1 MGFIK
6 IGGKKLF
13 CIIDSEFIL
22 EDFEKPFKV
31 IAGPGAGKT
40 HWLVKNIKHLLLN
53 SPKMHRNSKIA
64 CITYTNVG
72 VEEINKKLDS
82 KSNKV
87 EVCTI
92 HAFLYKNIIRPYV
105 YLLKDEET
113 NEVLVNTVLMKGH
126 SDNVPS
132 FDLIRKW
139 READLI
145 NYLNW
150 RKDTSNRI
158 LNKLSSL
165 QWKFEDE
172 DFSLISKDYTEGPS
186 IRKEDLIKYKKYCWK
201 RGIIHH
207 DDVLYLSYKLLKEY
221 PGIATA
227 LSSVFTYIVLD
238 EFQDTSDIQ
247 TEIIKILFESG
258 SVVGTVGDSAQSI
271 FKFQGAKRQAFI
283 DFNLANQHNYI
294 IRDNRRCGNKIVNL
308 LNVIRNDMIQ
318 QECVMNSLDN
328 YVYIY
333 QYADGNLVKPII
345 ESFEAKRTELNLD
358 NDFSIIA
365 FKNEHVNLMKTALE
379 TNDIW
384 GSFKELDA
392 DRCTFLM
399 KIFKGYRYYLEGF
412 FDLAINEIEN
422 ALIVRKNGKLIAPFN
437 DSYFDKSHVK
447 GLAVNLLEF
456 LLTQLQNDYSI
467 SLQNF
472 YNKLC
477 DFMKNKSLHLSKM
490 VRNPIKDFAVQTKV
504 DFLIN
509 TVKLSEIKK
518 DVYRTIHGVKG
529 AEFQSVLLYL
539 DGKNDLVSPNIDA
552 TNESTRIFYVGCSR
566 AKQLLFIATPILD
579 DQEKQ
584 KLVEMYGDFI
594 EFA

>member
-6 IGGKKLF
+6 IGGRKLF

-113 NEVLVNTVLMKGH
+113 KEVLVNTVLMKGH
-126 SDNVPS
+126 SDNTPS

-150 RKDTSNRI
+150 SKDTSNKIR
-158 LNKLSSL
+158 NKLSSL
-165 QWKFEDE
+165 QWKFENG
-172 DFSLISKDYTEGPS
+172 DFSLISRNYSGGAS
-186 IRKEDLIKYKKYCWK
+186 IRTEDFIKYKKYCWK

-221 PGIATA
+221 PRIATA

-238 EFQDTSDIQ
+238 EFQDTNDVQ
-247 TEIIKILFESG
+247 TEIIKILFEAG
-258 SVVGTVGDSAQSI
+258 SIVGTVGDSAQSI

-283 DFNLANQHNYI
+283 DFNLSGQHNYM
-294 IRDNRRCGNKIVNL
+294 IRDNRRCGNKIVNF
-308 LNVIRNDMIQ
+308 LNAIRNDTIE
-318 QECVMNSLDN
+318 QECIKKELDN
-328 YVYIY
+328 YIYIY
-333 QYADGNLVKPII
+333 QYTDESPINLII
-345 ESFEAKRTELNLD
+345 ESFNLKRNELNLND
-358 NDFSIIA
+358 DFSIIA
-365 FKNEHVNLMKTALE
+365 YKNEHVNLMKTSIE

-384 GSFKELDA
+384 ESFKELDA

-399 KIFKGYRYYLEGF
+399 KILKGFRYYLEGF
-412 FDLAINEIEN
+412 FDLAVNEIAS
-422 ALIVRKNGKLIAPFN
+422 ALIVRKNGKLIPPFK
-437 DSYFDKSHVK
+437 DSYYEKSHVK
-447 GLAVNLLEF
+447 GLALNILEF
-456 LLTQLQNDYSI
+456 LSTQLQNDSNI
-467 SLQNF
+467 SLRDF

-477 DFMKNKSLHLSKM
+477 DYLKFKKLHLSKI
-490 VRNPIKDFAVQTKV
+490 VKSPLKGFAVETKV
-504 DFLIN
+504 DLLIN

-518 DVYRTIHGVKG
+518 DVYRTIHSVKG

-539 DGKNDLVSPNIDA
+539 EDKNDLLSPDIDSA
-552 TNESTRIFYVGCSR
+552 NESTRIFYVGCSR
-566 AKQLLFIATPILD
+566 AKQLLYIATPILD
-579 DQEKQ
+579 DQDKQ
-584 KLVEMYGDFI
+584 KLIEIYGDFI